1 MRGADGRT
9 DTRAPCNADFIMLEQ
24 NANPAFEARSL
35 SSAPG
40 WYVRV
45 VWPHGKR
52 EHIPGFVSQREAV
65 RWIELKAKAWLS
77 ERSMA
82 LRGNSPWSP

>member
-1 MRGADGRT
+1 MF
-9 DTRAPCNADFIMLEQ
+9 NQ
-24 NANPAFEARSL
+24 QSNPAFEARSL

-65 RWIELKAKAWLS
+65 RWIEEKAKTWLS
-77 ERSMA
+77 EHGMFARDT
-82 LRGNSPWSP
+82 